1 MVHILMCTF
10 NGDNFLYSLHVWCF
24 SKTSFIVPYYNEN
37 EFHHSY
43 AIDGNALSTID
54 VLSAIDSSKV

>member
-10 NGDNFLYSLHVWCF
+10 NGDNFLYSLHG
-24 SKTSFIVPYYNEN
+24 PYYNEN